1 MRGDELASSTMIRSC
16 SSRYDLL
23 DITRKYTN
31 IAFKHYLRKQ
41 QTKNLNQLIH
51 FYQHHY
57 RQMASSNIFNNIKPL
72 VAFVLGGPGSGKG
85 TQCKLICDEF
95 GFKHLSAGDLLRA
108 ERNSPGSQYGEM
120 IERHIQEG
128 RIVPVEVTCSLLEKA
143 MEDHCRVLKKQAK
156 SSDNNNATNQDV
168 STEDDRLRGKFLV
181 DGFPRNEDNLQGW
194 TKQLADKVE
203 TLFVLFLDCPEDVCI
218 KRCLDRGQQG
228 SNRSDDNEVSLR
240 KRLVTYMEAT
250 MPIIEH
256 YRSSNLLR
264 TIDANRTP
272 EEVHAEVRKLFL

>member
-1 MRGDELASSTMIRSC
+1 MDLIILLIPPKLAIMARS
-16 SSRYDLL
+16 L
-23 DITRKYTN
+23 
-31 IAFKHYLRKQ
+31 
-41 QTKNLNQLIH
+41 
-51 FYQHHY
+51 
-57 RQMASSNIFNNIKPL
+57 FNGLKPL

-85 TQCKLICDEF
+85 TQCKLICEEF

-108 ERNSPGSQYGEM
+108 ERNLPDSQYGEM

-143 MEDHCRVLKKQAK
+143 MVEHCGRLASSAK
-156 SSDNNNATNQDV
+156 ETTNDAGSDN
-168 STEDDRLRGKFLV
+168 LRGKFLI

-194 TKQLADKVE
+194 TRQLAEKVE
-203 TLFVLFLDCPEDVCI
+203 VMFVLFLDCPHDVCI

-240 KRLVTYMEAT
+240 KRLVTYTKDT

-256 YRSSNLLR
+256 YRGLNLLR
-264 TIDANRTP
+264 KIDATKTP
-272 EEVHAEVRKLFL
+272 EEVYSEVRKLFL